1 MQFFIALGVGSLS
14 GDAVLHLI
22 PEVVGLHGHDEG
34 DSKSGESKAYIWRLL
49 VVVVGIYAFYFFE
62 NVLRLWNQL
71 RGSNISFHQHDHGP
85 DHEHSHHVESGSD
98 PNSNHVISNV
108 LETSQNQK
116 HNGKDETDT
125 NNQRIK
131 DLSSREQLTQPEEKK
146 TLCFGLTPVGM
157 MVLIGDILHNFGDG
171 LALGV
176 AYSSSWIGGVG
187 ASLAIFCHELPHE
200 FGDFAIY
207 IKNGL
212 SKWRALFLNF
222 VAACFG
228 FIGLYIGLSVATNSA
243 ARQWMLAAIAGMFL
257 YISLVDV
264 MHEMTEETSTRPV
277 LQFFLQNLGMI
288 MGWTILLLLALFEDD
303 IKNALSG

>member
-1 MQFFIALGVGSLS
+1 
-14 GDAVLHLI
+14 
-22 PEVVGLHGHDEG
+22 
-34 DSKSGESKAYIWRLL
+34 
-49 VVVVGIYAFYFFE
+49 
-62 NVLRLWNQL
+62 
-71 RGSNISFHQHDHGP
+71 
-85 DHEHSHHVESGSD
+85 
-98 PNSNHVISNV
+98 
-108 LETSQNQK
+108 
-116 HNGKDETDT
+116 
-125 NNQRIK
+125 
-131 DLSSREQLTQPEEKK
+131 
-146 TLCFGLTPVGM
+146 M